1 MNRFTQ
7 KVLSGGIAAGLS
19 LALAASANAQAAR
32 SGAWT
37 LDAPEGEWHM
47 TGRDYSLQ
55 RYSPLKQIT
64 TSNVAELRPVWS
76 FSTGTLRGHEGNALV
91 IGNVM
96 YVHTS
101 FPNIV
106 YALDLSKPGAPQI
119 WKHVPNQSPD
129 AIPIAC
135 CDLVNRGLA
144 YHPSGKIFIQ
154 LLQGELLALDAKTG
168 KELWKSKHP
177 DKSNAGVEA
186 TGYKQGATMT
196 NAPIVIKDIV
206 IAGISGGE
214 FGVRGRVSAFN
225 VNDGKHLWT
234 GYSTGPDNEVLISGD
249 ANANYPSHKGKDLG
263 VSTWQGDEW
272 KRGGGTTWGWYSYDP
287 ELNLFYYS
295 TGNPGSWNPDQRPGD
310 NKWSMTIFARNPENG
325 QVKWAYQMTP
335 HDEWDYDGV
344 NENVLFESGGKKLLA
359 HFDRNGFGYTLDRT
373 NGKLVVA
380 QPYGPVN
387 WAKRVDLT
395 TGVPEKDPKFGT
407 TSKKNTEG
415 ICPAAI
421 GFKDQ
426 QPAAFSPIT
435 GYFYVPAN
443 HICMDYEGVEVKY
456 TAGQP
461 YVGAIVRMFPGPGG
475 HRGRFIA
482 WDPMK
487 GKVVW
492 ESKEGLAAYGG
503 ALTTASGLVFYGT
516 MEGWLKALDQK
527 TGKTLWQFKTPSG
540 IIGNPMTYNG
550 PDGQQYVSVL
560 SGIGGWAGIGVAA
573 GIGAEDPTAGLGA
586 LGAFGDAGNFSTQGG
601 VLTVF
606 GAEEHGREVSPGYN
620 GAGGISSGLGQG
632 YIQVVHG
639 AGVLF
644 APALFVPPGATA
656 AASPARVALEKK
668 AGSPCSA
675 HRGLRSLPLAGLLAA
690 AAAVPAAAQRPR
702 PVRARRAPGLC
713 RPRQHAVLQREGRRI
728 REQARRAHRHRLEGE
743 ALLRL
748 VPGPPR
754 VFPDSERDVLR
765 PDHPG
770 ARRPRHGGHHGA
782 RTTARA
788 TSS

>member
-7 KVLSGGIAAGLS
+7 SMLSGGMAAALLGLV
-19 LALAASANAQAAR
+19 AVPAAAQTGAR

-37 LDAPEGEWHM
+37 RNAPAGEWHH
-47 TGRDYSLQ
+47 TGYDYGLS
-55 RYSPLKQIT
+55 RFSPLKQINT
-64 TSNVAELRPVWS
+64 ANVANLKAAWS
-76 FSTGTLRGHEGNALV
+76 FSTGTLRGHEGNPLV
-91 IGNVM
+91 VGNVM

-106 YALDLSKPGAPQI
+106 YALDLSKEGAPQI

-144 YHPSGKIFIQ
+144 YHPSGKIYIQ

-168 KELWKSKHP
+168 KELWKAKHL
-177 DKSNAGVEA
+177 DKSNAGAEA
-186 TGYKQGATMT
+186 NGYKTGATMT

-214 FGVRGRVSAFN
+214 FGVRGRVTAFDAN
-225 VNDGKHLWT
+225 TGKHMWT
-234 GYSTGPDNEVLISGD
+234 GYSTGPDSEVLISGD
-249 ANANYPSHKGKDLG
+249 ANVNYPSHKGKDLG

-310 NKWSMTIFARNPENG
+310 NKWSMTIFARNPDNG

-344 NENVLFESGGKKLLA
+344 NENILIDRDGKKLLV
-359 HFDRNGFGYTLDRT
+359 HFDRNGIAYTIDRT
-373 NGKLVVA
+373 NGKVLVGNA
-380 QPYGPVN
+380 FGPIN
-387 WAKRVDLT
+387 WAKNAGTTGSPVEGIVT
-395 TGVPEKDPKFGT
+395 TGVPVKDPKYGT

-426 QPAAFSPIT
+426 QPAAYSPLT
-435 GYFYVPAN
+435 GLLYVPAN

-456 TAGQP
+456 SAGQP

-482 WDPMK
+482 WDPMT
-487 GKVVW
+487 GKQVW
-492 ESKEGLAAYGG
+492 EIKEPLAAYGG
-503 ALTTASGLVFYGT
+503 ALATAGGVVFYGT
-516 MEGWLKALDQK
+516 MEGWLKAVDQK
-527 TGKTLWQFKTPSG
+527 TGKVLWKFKTPSG
-540 IIGNPMTYNG
+540 IIGNPMTYQMG
-550 PDGQQYVSVL
+550 GKQFVAVL

-586 LGAFGDAGNFSTQGG
+586 LGAFGDAGQFSTQGG

-606 GAEEHGREVSPGYN
+606 
-620 GAGGISSGLGQG
+620 
-632 YIQVVHG
+632 
-639 AGVLF
+639 
-644 APALFVPPGATA
+644 
-656 AASPARVALEKK
+656 
-668 AGSPCSA
+668 
-675 HRGLRSLPLAGLLAA
+675 SL
-690 AAAVPAAAQRPR
+690 
-702 PVRARRAPGLC
+702 
-713 RPRQHAVLQREGRRI
+713 
-728 REQARRAHRHRLEGE
+728 
-743 ALLRL
+743 
-748 VPGPPR
+748 
-754 VFPDSERDVLR
+754 
-765 PDHPG
+765 
-770 ARRPRHGGHHGA
+770 
-782 RTTARA
+782 
-788 TSS
+788 